1 MSNRM
6 SPNYREVLSAIS
18 SITGKQEYLLST
30 NGALNITGGGSGG
43 GGTQYA
49 SGTTTPTPVTGNA
62 LIFDNSGTLQD
73 VSLANPLPVAATF
86 SGTVTS
92 SPTFSLNPSVGSP
105 TPAFGLIDSSY
116 RPQVSVAT
124 ALPAGTNAIGS
135 ITNTSFI
142 VTQATASNLNATI
155 TGSGTAGT
163 PAAGVVS
170 IQGISGGTVV
180 PVSGTITANAGT
192 NLNTSALALE
202 SGGNLASINTK
213 IPALGQALGAASLP
227 VVLASDIALP
237 AGSNHIGSV
246 GQFSTWNITNVSGT
260 VSLPTGASTSAKQP
274 ALGTAGTASSDV
286 LTVQGITSMT
296 PLKVDGSGV
305 TQPVSG
311 TFWQTTQPVSLTST
325 TITGTVAV
333 TESGTWNVGLSA
345 GTNAIGS
352 ITNTSFAATQA
363 TAANLNAT
371 VVGTGTFAVQ
381 SAQSGTWTVG
391 SNSATA
397 SAVPANAFYKGLL
410 AKTANPSAASD
421 GNLVGALSDKLGKQI
436 VVGSIRDLK
445 VQQTTTITAS
455 TSETTVLTAVAS
467 TFLDVYGVI
476 IANSSLLA
484 TVITFKDSTA
494 GTTRFTIA
502 VPAGETRGFMLPES
516 GAYTQ
521 ATVNNN
527 WTATSSVSLTS
538 LFITLLAV
546 KNI

>member
-1 MSNRM
+1 MEPLTGRAPRDQNRVPVTYGV
-6 SPNYREVLSAIS
+6 STADGVTVLPIEVDPATGQLQTS
-18 SITGKQEYLLST
+18 SS
-30 NGALNITGGGSGG
+30 GSGG
-43 GGTQYA
+43 GGTQYTDGA
-49 SGTTTPTPVTGNA
+49 TSPTHPIGTIPVFNNA
-62 LIFDNSGTLQD
+62 GTITA
-73 VSLANPLPVAATF
+73 VSAANPLPVNASVTI
-86 SGTVTS
+86 SG
-92 SPTFSLNPSVGSP
+92 
-105 TPAFGLIDSSY
+105 
-116 RPQVSVAT
+116 VAT
-124 ALPAGTNAIGS
+124 AANQTNATQKTQIVDGS
-135 ITNTSFI
+135 GNVIASTSNALNVNLQNTS
-142 VTQATASNLNATI
+142 VAI
-155 TGSGTAGT
+155 TGS
-163 PAAGVVS
+163 V
-170 IQGISGGTVV
+170 
-180 PVSGTITANAGT
+180 TANAGT
-192 NLNTSALALE
+192 NLNTSTLALE
-202 SGGNLASINTK
+202 LGGNLASINAK

-381 SAQSGTWTVG
+381 AAQSGTWTVG
-391 SNSATA
+391 SSSATA

-421 GNLVGALSDKLGKQI
+421 GNLVGALSDKLGKQV